1 MSVKIKT
8 YRGVDIIFET
18 WNETFTCEVADEI
31 KLEKGSYKSMKEAI
45 DKYFK
50 ENQNFKPIK
59 VITNPSEQYGV
70 IGDGIKTIIGIR
82 KDGRFIYEDENGK
95 KHQLSEYNEESVI
108 LYQPEM
114 EKQLVEIAYLETLVD
129 DARKKVYDAKQKV
142 KGITLREYKQNLN
155 IH

>member
-1 MSVKIKT
+1 MSVKIET

-59 VITNPSEQYGV
+59 VITNPSEMYGG
-70 IGDGIKTIIGIR
+70 IGKGIKTVTGIR

-95 KHQLSEYNEESVI
+95 KHQLSEHNEKSVI

-129 DARKKVYDAKQKV
+129 DARKKVSEAEQKV
-142 KGITLREYKQNLN
+142 KGITLREYKKTLN
-155 IH
+155 ID